1 MESVRSLLVVA
12 TLGVVASLILG
23 VAIFKVRHVGLKI
36 ALGLLACLTLT
47 PAALVVTTIYA
58 EWSDARL
65 LAYRT
70 FYENIQ
76 PGMTRAEVLQLA
88 ARLYPEDG
96 PRKKPRV
103 IIDEADHL
111 TFFMHPEQ
119 RDEPNCEG
127 IMLEMK
133 DGRVIAKS
141 YSPD

>member
-1 MESVRSLLVVA
+1 MDSARSLLVVA
-12 TLGVVASLILG
+12 TLGVVASFILG
-23 VAIFKVRHVGLKI
+23 VAIFKVRHVGLKV
-36 ALGLLACLTLT
+36 ALGLLALLTLI
-47 PAALVVTTIYA
+47 PAALVMTA
-58 EWSDARL
+58 MFPEWTDARL

-76 PGMTRAEVLQLA
+76 PGMTREDVLRLA

-119 RDEPNCEG
+119 QDEPNCEG
-127 IMLEMK
+127 IMLDMK
-133 DGRVIAKS
+133 EGRIIGKS